1 MKRDPAAGLFPPATG
16 LLSSALL
23 HALEHAD
30 VVVVLG
36 LLGSAPFAVLA
47 VLYLRESYETLL
59 LPGGSVAS
67 LRPLA
72 FGLAGVYLL
81 RFPLRLALARVMAA
95 RRRGEPAGVVR
106 GLGFALVQAPAALYY
121 GCLSTVGWLA
131 GLVVVL
137 PFAVCVRASLAFH
150 LFAAGRQSAR
160 EAYREASHA
169 PVVAVGF
176 RLAGVLLL
184 VYLGFALVA
193 WTTPAS
199 ALGLAE
205 WLLALDVTALREVF
219 GLGSATWLLVSL
231 ASAWLVAELLWSVAF
246 GLLAQEWERLAQG
259 ADLAAEL
266 HALESRAE
274 VFA

>member
-1 MKRDPAAGLFPPATG
+1 MRRDPAAGLFPPATA

-23 HALEHAD
+23 HTLANAHAF
-30 VVVVLG
+30 VVPG

-47 VLYLRESYETLL
+47 VLYLRESYETIL

-81 RFPLRLALARVMAA
+81 RFPCRLALARTMAA
-95 RRRGEPAGVVR
+95 VRRGEPAG
-106 GLGFALVQAPAALYY
+106 ALRAALFGVAHAPAALYY
-121 GCLSTVGWLA
+121 GCLSTIGWLA
-131 GLVVVL
+131 GSVALL

-160 EAYREASHA
+160 EAYRAAARA
-169 PVVAVGF
+169 PVVGLGF
-176 RLAGVLLL
+176 RLSGVLLL
-184 VYLGFALVA
+184 AHLGLALVL
-193 WTTPAS
+193 WTAPAS

-205 WLLALDVTALREVF
+205 WLLKLDVSALDPVL
-219 GLGSATWLLVSL
+219 GLGSVTWLLVSL
-231 ASAWLVAELLWSVAF
+231 AGAWLATELLWSVAF
-246 GLLAQEWERLAQG
+246 GLLAAEWERLAQG
-259 ADLAAEL
+259 ADLLAEL
-266 HALESRAE
+266 DALESRSE